1 MKKYKNALVLGK
13 FFPSHIGH
21 LHLINTAIENSEIV
35 HVMVCHN
42 NTQCIPGDIRF
53 NSLKETYENNS
64 NVIVYSCDDIGL
76 PQHEN
81 ECKTLDEFY
90 GYWVPFV
97 YKYIDKLDVI
107 FTSENY
113 GDDFAR
119 YLGINHFLVDKN
131 RIKYNISGT
140 SIRKYPFKNWDFIIE
155 SMKPFFVKRIVLMGP
170 ESVGKSVLTE
180 KLSNYYNTNFV
191 EEYGRTVYEQN
202 GNSVTIDDFITISE
216 GRQKLEDEYIKSSN
230 KLLFCDTED
239 ITTYI
244 FSKMFYPN
252 EYKKIEEWFLNKM
265 NKKKYDLYILLKPDC
280 DAIQDNSRCFLD
292 ERLNHYEVIKS
303 ELINRDCCFVEV
315 GGNWENRFNESINI
329 IDNMKNQI

>member
-180 KLSNYYNTNFV
+180 KLSNYYNTSAPLQPVAIPVSRTTGRCHVKKSGVCIHMPKTNAFV
-191 EEYGRTVYEQN
+191 KRVNANT
-202 GNSVTIDDFITISE
+202 
-216 GRQKLEDEYIKSSN
+216 
-230 KLLFCDTED
+230 
-239 ITTYI
+239 
-244 FSKMFYPN
+244 
-252 EYKKIEEWFLNKM
+252 
-265 NKKKYDLYILLKPDC
+265 KKYSFISPP
-280 DAIQDNSRCFLD
+280 S
-292 ERLNHYEVIKS
+292 
-303 ELINRDCCFVEV
+303 
-315 GGNWENRFNESINI
+315 
-329 IDNMKNQI
+329 